1 MVSTLITNIGEFFTG
16 DIERPVADVASLHIE
31 DGRIKA
37 LNPAAGPGRTGRHQ
51 SYSLMCSWRLSHT
64 SLSVPG

>member
-37 LNPAAGPGRTGRHQ
+37 LNPAAHHHLAINEYRCDTR
-51 SYSLMCSWRLSHT
+51 
-64 SLSVPG
+64 